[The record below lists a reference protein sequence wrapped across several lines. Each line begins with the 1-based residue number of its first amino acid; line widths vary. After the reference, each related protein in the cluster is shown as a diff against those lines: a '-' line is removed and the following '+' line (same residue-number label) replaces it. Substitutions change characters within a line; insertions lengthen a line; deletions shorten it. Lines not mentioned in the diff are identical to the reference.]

1 MNNINPKVSGI
12 LLHPTALPSPWGM
25 GDLGPQ
31 AFKFIDDLVEM
42 DQSYWQILPLGPLD
56 DSFSPY
62 YGEGN
67 SDTLCRFA
75 SYCFCNRSD
84 AREGSECSSMACQRV

>member
-12 LLHPTALPSPWGM
+12 LLHPTALPGPWGM

-56 DSFSPY
+56 ESFSPY
-62 YGEGN
+62 SCYPP
-67 SDTLCRFA
+67 LQVIPF
-75 SYCFCNRSD
+75 
-84 AREGSECSSMACQRV
+84 